1 MPFATEL
8 IKYARSLGNIPKA
21 QYVDHND
28 EVQSLNHSYKDIYAL
43 IAFAKSCYDYMTVGP
58 VLLDLTAAVQISSGE
73 WEIPL
78 PDDVYSLRYIDYNMT
93 GGWRPMLTFNIN
105 QRNKTVGQPM
115 YRWMKDKLWVVGSLP
130 NQIRI
135 RYFPPPMS
143 LSTPDNAYQYALS
156 YAPYNLPA
164 VDAPQYFSLPDPVNE
179 GDNDYCIYVYGGTT
193 ITLESYSLNTTSTLY
208 TGVGLSQANYWLG
221 YVYYLEGGDIY
232 RATTTLTSLGVPVKI
247 TTNGAILNYSLT
259 VDNELWYSTSADTYI
274 ASSDGTD
281 SVLAY
286 AYQVYDACLFVNGQH
301 AYQHAYIRASDGALY
316 VDNISLGIPAEGL
329 ASDGLYLYYLTNT
342 GSINRVSVGPAFI
355 PSAPYV
361 LYTGMQY
368 LGQWW
373 GNMICTVDNQYNVK
387 ALSTFLN
394 SELSYPINEAW
405 ELMAY
410 QCAIDFRRKAEMDT
424 TELEKRFGQIMLR
437 FDMILKRDTSQFEHS
452 TPEEIAGYGYGG
464 LY

>member
-58 VLLDLTAAVQISSGE
+58 VTLDLTAAVQISSGE

-78 PDDVYSLRYIDYNMT
+78 PNDVYSLRYIDYNMT

-105 QRNKTVGQPM
+105 QRNKTVSQPM

-259 VDNELWYSTSADTYI
+259 ADNKLVYSTASNTYFAKLDGSSPSI
-274 ASSDGTD
+274 QYPYATSDVCLFTPGNYAYIKTSSDTIY
-281 SVLAY
+281 VNNTPVNNA
-286 AYQVYDACLFVNGQH
+286 QVVN
-301 AYQHAYIRASDGALY
+301 
-316 VDNISLGIPAEGL
+316 L
-329 ASDGLYLYYLTNT
+329 ASDGTYLYYLDQ
-342 GSINRVSVGPAFI
+342 GGFI
-355 PSAPYV
+355 HRLTLDSHYV
-361 LYTGMQY
+361 TLGDYNMFGGMQY
-368 LGQWW
+368 MGSWW
-373 GNMICTVDNQYNVK
+373 GRMLCTVDNQYNVK
-387 ALSTFLN
+387 ALSTYLDT
-394 SELSYPINEAW
+394 ELSYPINEAW

-452 TPEEIAGYGYGG
+452 SPEEIAGDYGYGG